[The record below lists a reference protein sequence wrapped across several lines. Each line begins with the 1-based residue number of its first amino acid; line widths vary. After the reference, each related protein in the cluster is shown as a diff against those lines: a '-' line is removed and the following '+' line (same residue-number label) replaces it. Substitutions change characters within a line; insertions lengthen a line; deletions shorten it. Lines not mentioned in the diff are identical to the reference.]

1 MKVNWGTAKVILKRG
16 ALRLRVQVEPDPDS
30 HWKRAFDDI
39 ADRASTEIG
48 RRSPSGARVDSVSSR
63 VITVWGI
70 QPGTESAIHDALDE
84 IVAAANVEADF
95 LKRES
100 DESQSKN
107 AARAE
112 ALARAAAEAT
122 EIFRR
127 SGVRSGVR

>member
-1 MKVNWGTAKVILKRG
+1 MIPKRD
-16 ALRLRVQVEPDPDS
+16 ALRLRVQVDPDPDS
-30 HWKRAFDDI
+30 YWKRAFDDI

-63 VITVWGI
+63 FITVWDI
-70 QPGTESAIHDALDE
+70 QPGTESAVHDALDE
-84 IVAAANVEADF
+84 IVAAANEEAAY

-100 DESQSKN
+100 HESEAKN

-112 ALARAAAEAT
+112 ALARAADEAT

-127 SGVRSGVR
+127 SAVRSGVS